1 MNICLIMD
9 NPETSK
15 HPVISLALRHLA
27 ATHTVRLLDVRTLTE
42 TEAIDLE
49 RTHAQADLY
58 LLKSHAS
65 QALDLAHFLEQHGA
79 VLLNSWAASLACQDR
94 VLMAQRLRD
103 AKLPSPQTWHFTT
116 LTQLVTDHHKLA
128 SLSFPCIVKSQYSH
142 RGDLVAKIDTNIQLQ
157 ALAQTWGQEPV
168 VIQAFIAGDSWDTK
182 IWVIG
187 EQVFAARRRTPLET
201 NASKEDVTIA
211 SHDIPKQWSDMVQA
225 IGRAFDL
232 RLYGVD
238 LLLTEHGPM
247 IVDINSFP
255 GFRGVPNA
263 DTALVTLIEDE
274 ITKLKS
280 AKQEI

>member
-1 MNICLIMD
+1 
-9 NPETSK
+9 
-15 HPVISLALRHLA
+15 
-27 ATHTVRLLDVRTLTE
+27 
-42 TEAIDLE
+42 
-49 RTHAQADLY
+49 
-58 LLKSHAS
+58 
-65 QALDLAHFLEQHGA
+65 
-79 VLLNSWAASLACQDR
+79 
-94 VLMAQRLRD
+94 
-103 AKLPSPQTWHFTT
+103 
-116 LTQLVTDHHKLA
+116 
-128 SLSFPCIVKSQYSH
+128 
-142 RGDLVAKIDTNIQLQ
+142 
-157 ALAQTWGQEPV
+157 
-168 VIQAFIAGDSWDTK
+168 
-182 IWVIG
+182 
-187 EQVFAARRRTPLET
+187 VFAARRRTPLEA

-263 DTALVTLIEDE
+263 DTALVTLIEYE